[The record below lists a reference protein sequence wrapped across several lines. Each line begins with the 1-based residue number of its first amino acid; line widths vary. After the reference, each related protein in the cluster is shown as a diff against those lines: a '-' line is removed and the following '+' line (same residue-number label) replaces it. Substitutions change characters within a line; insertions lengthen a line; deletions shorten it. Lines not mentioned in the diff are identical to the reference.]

1 MVAHTRS
8 LLMALCA
15 VALATAQGPP
25 QVISGRAPSGNAP
38 SGSTPPAPPSPPH
51 QQQLPANGQHAMD
64 ALHQM
69 MNLGQGVQFTD
80 LNAMLKHH
88 AEAMSQLLQTGSLPC
103 PPPAMWDFASAHLQ
117 RCAQGGGP
125 SMPIQ
130 MNLGQRAQTLD
141 INAMLQHHAAA
152 MSQLLQTGSLPCPP
166 PAMWAFA
173 SAHLQRCT
181 RGGGPSMPIQQLLVR
196 GFPLFS
202 PPQIPIHFPNIP
214 MMPLDPNIPPMPNM
228 NLRFRRSP
236 IRGAGLDSV
245 SPRPDN
251 QGGPKQEGPKQ
262 EKPKNPI
269 SDKGGLGDHMHPIP
283 A

>member
-1 MVAHTRS
+1 MMVAHTRS

-15 VALATAQGPP
+15 VVLATAQGPP
-25 QVISGRAPSGNAP
+25 PQAIPGSVP
-38 SGSTPPAPPSPPH
+38 SGSTPPAAPH
-51 QQQLPANGQHAMD
+51 QQQPPANGQQAMD
-64 ALHQM
+64 AFHQM
-69 MNLGQGVQFTD
+69 MNLGQGGQFLD
-80 LNAMLKHH
+80 LNAMLQHH
-88 AEAMSQLLQTGSLPC
+88 AAAMSQLLQTGKLPC

-125 SMPIQ
+125 PMPIQ
-130 MNLGQRAQTLD
+130 MNLGQGVQNLD
-141 INAMLQHHAAA
+141 LNAMLQHHAAA

-166 PAMWAFA
+166 PAMWAFI

-181 RGGGPSMPIQQLLVR
+181 RGGGSPMPVQQLPVR

-202 PPQIPIHFPNIP
+202 PPQIPIHLPNIP
-214 MMPLDPNIPPMPNM
+214 MMPLDPNFPRMPNM

-236 IRGAGLDSV
+236 IRGAGPDSV

-269 SDKGGLGDHMHPIP
+269 SDKGGPGDHMHPIP